1 MIFTLMKN
9 PSPAAAILPFQP
21 TLCPALPVV
30 LGNGDYQAFE
40 EQLRRIAQ
48 LLSLSGVEKSFV
60 AQCLA
65 RYDQQFPTATTK
77 SRVRHQR
84 HSYRALRCNV
94 LRGLLGE
101 DYRGLSR
108 RLAECPLFRWF
119 CGLEELAAVRVPG
132 KSLLQDYAHWLPAET
147 LRPMIEQLILA
158 AHQPARAAALEL
170 ARGLELDT
178 VWLDT
183 TCLKANIHFPVDWV
197 LLGDAVRT
205 LMKAT
210 RLIRTHGLKQRM
222 ESPETFLKAMN
233 RLSLQMTFARRA
245 KDSKKQRKKI
255 LRLMK
260 QQIKVVAGHAR
271 RHRALLDRE
280 WHQTDWTRPQAEQ
293 VLRRMDGVLALLPQA
308 QKQAHERIIGERRV
322 ANADKVLSLYETDTR
337 VIVRGKAG
345 AAVEFGNTLLLAEQ
359 RDGVIVDW
367 QLYRASAPADA
378 RQLAESLTRLET
390 AYGGGTI
397 RALGTD
403 RGFSS
408 AANQT
413 LLKGKE
419 IYDGICPKHPA
430 RLKERMAEER
440 FVQLQRRRSQTEGR
454 LAIFKNG
461 FLGRPLRAKGFKHR
475 AMAVTWQVLTHNL
488 WVLARLEQKPA
499 LALAA

>member
-1 MIFTLMKN
+1 MKN

-30 LGNGDYQAFE
+30 LGNVDYQDFE
-40 EQLRRIAQ
+40 FQLHRMDQ
-48 LLSLSGVEKSFV
+48 LLIASGVEKSFV
-60 AQCLA
+60 AQSLA
-65 RYDQQFPTATTK
+65 RFDLQFPAATTK
-77 SRVRHQR
+77 SRARHQR

-132 KSLLQDYAHWLPAET
+132 KSTLQDYAHWLPAET
-147 LRPMIEQLILA
+147 LRPLIAQLILA
-158 AHQPARAAALEL
+158 AHRPSGASALEL
-170 ARGLELDT
+170 AHGLELET

-183 TCLKANIHFPVDWV
+183 TCLKTNIHFPVDWV

-210 RLIRTHGLKQRM
+210 RLIRAHGLKQRM
-222 ESPETFLKAMN
+222 AAPADFLKAMN
-233 RLSLQMTFARRA
+233 RLSLQMTHARRA

-260 QQIKVVAGHAR
+260 QQVKVVAGHAR
-271 RHRALLDRE
+271 RHRALLDQA
-280 WHQTDWTRPQAEQ
+280 WQQTDWTRPQAEQ

-308 QKQAHERIIGERRV
+308 QTQAHERIIGERRV
-322 ANADKVLSLYETDTR
+322 ANADKVLSLYETDTQ

-345 AAVEFGNTLLLAEQ
+345 GEVEFGNTLFLAEQ
-359 RDGVIVDW
+359 RDGVILDW
-367 QLYRASAPADA
+367 QLHRDSAPADA
-378 RQLAESLTRLET
+378 RQLAESVARLET
-390 AYGGGTI
+390 AYGVGTI

-403 RGFSS
+403 RGFCS

-413 LLKGKE
+413 LLQAKG

-454 LAIFKNG
+454 IAIFKNG
-461 FLGRPLRAKGFKHR
+461 FLGRPLRAKGFEHR
-475 AMAVTWQVLTHNL
+475 EMAVAWQVLTHNL
-488 WVLARLEQKPA
+488 WVLARLEQKQA

>member
-30 LGNGDYQAFE
+30 LGNGDYRTFE
-40 EQLRRIAQ
+40 FQLRRMDQILVA
-48 LLSLSGVEKSFV
+48 SGVEKSFV
-60 AQCLA
+60 EQCLS
-65 RYDQQFPTATTK
+65 RFDQQYPAATTK
-77 SRVRHQR
+77 ARVRQQQ

-101 DYRGLSR
+101 DYRGMSR

-132 KSLLQDYAHWLPAET
+132 KSTLQDYAHWLPAET
-147 LRPMIEQLILA
+147 MRPLITQLILA
-158 AHQPARAAALEL
+158 AHQPAHASALEL
-170 ARGLELDT
+170 AHGLELET

-183 TCLKANIHFPVDWV
+183 TCLKTNIHFPVDWV

-210 RLIRTHGLKQRM
+210 RLIRAHGIKQRM

-233 RLSLQMTFARRA
+233 RLSIQMTFARRA
-245 KDSKKQRKKI
+245 RDSKKQRKKI

-260 QQIKVVAGHAR
+260 QQVKVVSGHAR
-271 RHRALLDRE
+271 RHRELLDQA
-280 WHQTDWTRPQAEQ
+280 WNQTDWTRPQAEQ
-293 VLRRMDGVLALLPQA
+293 VLRRMDAVLALLPQA

-322 ANADKVLSLYETDTR
+322 DNADKVLSLYETDTR

-345 AAVEFGNTLLLAEQ
+345 AQVEFGNTLLLAEQ

-367 QLYRASAPADA
+367 QLHQASAPADV
-378 RQLAESLTRLET
+378 RQLAASVERMEK
-390 AYGGGTI
+390 AYGVGVI
-397 RALGTD
+397 RAMGTD

-408 AANQT
+408 AANET
-413 LLKGKE
+413 LLKEKE
-419 IYDGICPKHPA
+419 IYDGICPKNPA
-430 RLKERMAEER
+430 RLKERMSEEQ
-440 FVQLQRRRSQTEGR
+440 FVEMQRRRSQTEGR
-454 LAIFKNG
+454 VAIFKNG
-461 FLGRPLRAKGFKHR
+461 FLGRPLRAKGYAHR
-475 AMAVTWQVLTHNL
+475 EQAVSWQVLTHNL
-488 WVLARLEQKPA
+488 WVLARLEQKQEMA
-499 LALAA
+499 QAA

>member
-1 MIFTLMKN
+1 MKN
-9 PSPAAAILPFQP
+9 PSPAAPILPFQP

-30 LGNGDYQAFE
+30 LGNVDYQNFE
-40 EQLRRIAQ
+40 ARLRRMDQLIIA
-48 LLSLSGVEKSFV
+48 SGVEKSFV
-60 AQCLA
+60 EQCLA
-65 RYDQQFPTATTK
+65 RYDQQFSAATSK
-77 SRVRHQR
+77 ARARHQR

-108 RLAECPLFRWF
+108 RLAEGPLFRWF

-132 KSLLQDYAHWLPAET
+132 KSTLQDYAHWLPAET
-147 LRPMIEQLILA
+147 MRPLIEQLILA
-158 AHQPARAAALEL
+158 AQQPARASALEL
-170 ARGLELDT
+170 AHGIELET

-183 TCLKANIHFPVDWV
+183 TCLKTNIHFPVDWV

-210 RLIRTHGLKQRM
+210 RLIRAHGLKHRM
-222 ESPETFLKAMN
+222 AAPEDFLKAMN

-245 KDSKKQRKKI
+245 EDSKKQRKKI

-271 RHRALLDRE
+271 RHRALLDEE
-280 WHQTDWTRPQAEQ
+280 WNQTDWTRPQAEA

-308 QKQAHERIIGERRV
+308 QQQAHERIIGERRV

-359 RDGVIVDW
+359 QDGVIVDW
-367 QLYRASAPADA
+367 KLYRASAPADA
-378 RQLAESLTRLET
+378 RQLAESVARLET
-390 AYGGGTI
+390 AYGIGVI

-403 RGFSS
+403 RGFCS

-413 LLKGKE
+413 LLQSKG

-454 LAIFKNG
+454 IAIFKNG
-461 FLGRPLRAKGFKHR
+461 FLGRPLRAKGFVHR
-475 AMAVTWQVLTHNL
+475 EMAVAWQVLTHNL
-488 WVLARLEQKPA
+488 WVLARLEQKQE